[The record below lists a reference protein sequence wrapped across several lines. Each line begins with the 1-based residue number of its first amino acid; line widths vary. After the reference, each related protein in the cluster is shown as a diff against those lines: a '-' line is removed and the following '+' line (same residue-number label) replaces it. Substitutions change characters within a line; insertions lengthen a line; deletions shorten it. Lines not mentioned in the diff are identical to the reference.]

1 LTKSCI
7 IIRPVADGAFHC
19 GESFWVVL
27 KTYHAAPRNSSFV
40 QQRQSETLS
49 HAEAARQALR
59 SGHPRIEL
67 SHLTQIIKEHR
78 FN

>member
-40 QQRQSETLS
+40 QQRRWKLVVKRDYPSCLICNL
-49 HAEAARQALR
+49 H
-59 SGHPRIEL
+59 
-67 SHLTQIIKEHR
+67 
-78 FN
+78 F